1 MAMGLSL
8 AIAVALGALSLLFFC
23 LRSFH
28 STKLSNQLPPVPK
41 VPGLP
46 LLGNLLQLKDKK
58 PFKTFTRWA
67 QIYGP
72 IYSIKLGSSS
82 MIVLNNNDV
91 AKEAMVTRY
100 SSISTRKLSYA
111 LKIITY
117 NKFMVAVS
125 DYNEFHK
132 TIKRHILNSLLGPRA
147 QKNRRHHRETMV
159 DSLICCLNAHVAK
172 PNGLNQATLGLDVK
186 SVYVEEL
193 GTTLSLQNILHILVL
208 DVMEA
213 ATEVDWRDFFT
224 YLRWIPN
231 KKLEARMKNLEFR
244 RHAVMKVLINERKK
258 QVDVG
263 GEINCYLDYLLVEEK
278 TLTEKQLAMLV
289 WEPIIQTSDTTLITT
304 EWAMFELAKDPNRQ
318 DRLYQEIQK
327 VCRSEKI
334 TEEHLSNLP
343 YLGAIF
349 HETLRKH
356 TPAAL
361 IPLRYVHEDTHI
373 GGYHIPAG
381 SEICV
386 NLHGCNKDKNEWKNP
401 EVWNPERF
409 LVDEYEPQDLYKTMA
424 FGAGKRVCTGALQ
437 AMLIVC
443 LSIGRLV
450 QDFEWRL
457 EGGEEEDLDTVGF
470 TTHKLHPLHAIIKP
484 RS

>member
-1 MAMGLSL
+1 
-8 AIAVALGALSLLFFC
+8 
-23 LRSFH
+23 
-28 STKLSNQLPPVPK
+28 
-41 VPGLP
+41 
-46 LLGNLLQLKDKK
+46 
-58 PFKTFTRWA
+58 
-67 QIYGP
+67 
-72 IYSIKLGSSS
+72 
-82 MIVLNNNDV
+82 
-91 AKEAMVTRY
+91 
-100 SSISTRKLSYA
+100 
-111 LKIITY
+111 
-117 NKFMVAVS
+117 MVAVS

-172 PNGLNQATLGLDVK
+172 PNGLNRAVNFREIFEHELFRLSLKQTLGLDVK

-244 RHAVMKVLINERKK
+244 RHAIMKVLINERKK
-258 QVDVG
+258 QVDVR

-304 EWAMFELAKDPNRQ
+304 EWAMFELSKDPNRQ
-318 DRLYQEIQK
+318 DRLYQKIQK
-327 VCRSEKI
+327 VCGSEKI

-457 EGGEEEDLDTVGF
+457 EGGEEEDLDTSLMIFACLAAIGGN
-470 TTHKLHPLHAIIKP
+470 LHQHGVEDAKMFKDRNGGRDDRSKVLGKNLGVVCTSVICVVWKSRNDKMFNNKP
-484 RS
+484 VNKDKNIGTNPSSFLAMVA

>member
-1 MAMGLSL
+1 MEMGLSL

-41 VPGLP
+41 VSGLP

-91 AKEAMVTRY
+91 AKE
-100 SSISTRKLSYA
+100 
-111 LKIITY
+111 
-117 NKFMVAVS
+117 
-125 DYNEFHK
+125 
-132 TIKRHILNSLLGPRA
+132 
-147 QKNRRHHRETMV
+147 
-159 DSLICCLNAHVAK
+159 
-172 PNGLNQATLGLDVK
+172 
-186 SVYVEEL
+186 
-193 GTTLSLQNILHILVL
+193 
-208 DVMEA
+208 
-213 ATEVDWRDFFT
+213 
-224 YLRWIPN
+224 
-231 KKLEARMKNLEFR
+231 
-244 RHAVMKVLINERKK
+244 
-258 QVDVG
+258 
-263 GEINCYLDYLLVEEK
+263 
-278 TLTEKQLAMLV
+278 
-289 WEPIIQTSDTTLITT
+289 
-304 EWAMFELAKDPNRQ
+304 
-318 DRLYQEIQK
+318 
-327 VCRSEKI
+327 
-334 TEEHLSNLP
+334 
-343 YLGAIF
+343 
-349 HETLRKH
+349 
-356 TPAAL
+356 
-361 IPLRYVHEDTHI
+361 
-373 GGYHIPAG
+373 
-381 SEICV
+381 ICV
-386 NLHGCNKDKNEWKNP
+386 NLHGCNKDKNKWKNP

-457 EGGEEEDLDTVGF
+457 EGGEEEDLDIVGF